1 MNTDTIIT
9 IRLNMHEKVIFDYCM
24 EHYNQRI
31 TKSKSSFIKHLIF
44 RTYREL
50 KNDFK

>member
-9 IRLNMHEKVIFDYCM
+9 IRLNKHEKAIFDYCM

-44 RTYREL
+44 RTFNEL
-50 KNDFK
+50 KHDVK